1 MNHNE
6 QLQKLRRLQNLLQ
19 ELDVLESQIQNDI
32 NSVDDSSICL
42 SSRNICAQQS
52 KLVQTE
58 SIVQK
63 KEMFANACQKSL
75 SLFNLSVYVG
85 DHKQLCNAIDSI
97 MSSDKKRAFWKNVQS
112 MIPQKSVTQ
121 VKEYYQKCFS
131 RVKYEQ
137 KICEEDKNILKQLS
151 ILMKESKPAEVANC
165 FMDCYKE
172 KNYFKRTLVMFIMY
186 LRK

>member
-1 MNHNE
+1 MNHQE

-19 ELDVLESQIQNDI
+19 ELDDLESQILNDI
-32 NSVDDSSICL
+32 NSEDNSSTNRNTEQESNADKL
-42 SSRNICAQQS
+42 ESSTT
-52 KLVQTE
+52 L
-58 SIVQK
+58 K
-63 KEMFANACQKSL
+63 KEMFVNACQKSL
-75 SLFNLSVYVG
+75 SLFNPQVYVE
-85 DHKQLCNAIDSI
+85 DHKQLCYAIDSI
-97 MSSDKKRAFWKNVQS
+97 MSSDKNRAFWKNVQQ

-131 RVKYEQ
+131 RAKYEL
-137 KICEEDKNILKQLS
+137 KISEEDKNILRQLS
-151 ILMKESKPAEVANC
+151 VLMKDSKPAEVVNC